1 MKEESLGISSSGF
14 EYMKLLSNQNS
25 LNEFFDIQDFL
36 KEVVTSKTIPEF
48 EGKNKTIQ
56 FINYGDT
63 QLVYVLS
70 VGKRK
75 YTLLLGQPA
84 TEFGK
89 VKKEY
94 ENLRKLGKANS
105 KNVVVPIHYAKSN
118 SNKRELY
125 VTPYLFQARCV
136 GVEEKEWGMW
146 IPEPEYHFKEF
157 SLKERNIV
165 NSSMIAM
172 LIKLYDND
180 SNLGIAS
187 CHLGGGDF
195 VLEKGFENEEI
206 TYSNI
211 IKRLK
216 LIAARELLPISLEE
230 YVDRLKMEF
239 SKRTYY
245 RSEDERDKNILINHK
260 TRSPMTI
267 EEIDRG
273 IELGY
278 KLRQKEIE
286 QREK

>member
-1 MKEESLGISSSGF
+1 M
-14 EYMKLLSNQNS
+14 
-25 LNEFFDIQDFL
+25 
-36 KEVVTSKTIPEF
+36 
-48 EGKNKTIQ
+48 
-56 FINYGDT
+56 
-63 QLVYVLS
+63 VYVLS

-136 GVEEKEWGMW
+136 GVEEEWGMW

-157 SLKERNIV
+157 SLEERNIV

-195 VLEKGFENEEI
+195 VLEKGSENEEI

-286 QREK
+286 QCEK

>member
-1 MKEESLGISSSGF
+1 MTLPVYPF
-14 EYMKLLSNQNS
+14 
-25 LNEFFDIQDFL
+25 
-36 KEVVTSKTIPEF
+36 TSITSP
-48 EGKNKTIQ
+48 
-56 FINYGDT
+56 
-63 QLVYVLS
+63 
-70 VGKRK
+70 
-75 YTLLLGQPA
+75 
-84 TEFGK
+84 
-89 VKKEY
+89 
-94 ENLRKLGKANS
+94 
-105 KNVVVPIHYAKSN
+105 
-118 SNKRELY
+118 
-125 VTPYLFQARCV
+125 
-136 GVEEKEWGMW
+136 
-146 IPEPEYHFKEF
+146 
-157 SLKERNIV
+157 
-165 NSSMIAM
+165 
-172 LIKLYDND
+172 
-180 SNLGIAS
+180 
-187 CHLGGGDF
+187 
-195 VLEKGFENEEI
+195 LEKGFENEEI

>member
-1 MKEESLGISSSGF
+1 MKEEALGIPSSGF
-14 EYMKLLSNQNS
+14 EYMKLLPKQNDVD
-25 LNEFFDIQDFL
+25 EFFDIQDFL
-36 KEVVTSKTIPEF
+36 KEVIRSKTIPEF
-48 EGKNKTIQ
+48 QGKNKTIQ

-70 VGKRK
+70 VGERK

-94 ENLRKLGKANS
+94 ENLRRLGKANQ
-105 KNVVVPIHYAKSN
+105 KNVVVPIHYVKSN

-146 IPEPEYHFKEF
+146 IPEPRYHFKEF
-157 SLKERNIV
+157 SLKERNII

-195 VLEKGFENEEI
+195 ILEKGFENEEI

-216 LIAARELLPISLEE
+216 LIAARELLPISLEG
-230 YVDRLKMEF
+230 YVERLKEEF

-245 RSEDERDKNILINHK
+245 RSERERDKKILINHK
-260 TRSPMTI
+260 ARSSMTM
-267 EEIDRG
+267 EEIERG

-278 KLRQKEIE
+278 ELRQKEIE
-286 QREK
+286 QHEK